1 MRPLLTLAA
10 ALFAAAAALPAA
22 DFTGIWIGQLP
33 GRNNTFTDIAFQF
46 EHKGAQLTG
55 KLYGDYSSSPIVKG
69 TVSGDLLTFTVAT
82 IEQAGNEINESIV
95 RFTGKLVNGEL
106 ELTRDRESSTRA
118 GSGGVVQIRPNTS
131 RVMFRLKKLL

>member
-1 MRPLLTLAA
+1 MRTILAILAALLTS
-10 ALFAAAAALPAA
+10 AAALPAA

-33 GRNNTFTDIAFQF
+33 GRNNTFTDLAFQF

-55 KLYGDYSSSPIVKG
+55 KLYGDYTSSPIVKG

-82 IEQAGNEINESIV
+82 VEQSGNEINESIV

-118 GSGGVVQIRPNTS
+118 GSGGIVQIRPNTS
-131 RVMFRLKKLL
+131 RVMIRLKKLL

>member
-1 MRPLLTLAA
+1 MRT
-10 ALFAAAAALPAA
+10 LFAIFACAASLAAA
-22 DFTGIWIGQLP
+22 DFTGIWIGQVP

-46 EHKGAQLTG
+46 EHSGSKLTG
-55 KLYGDYSSSPIVKG
+55 KLYGDYTSSPIVKG
-69 TVSGDLLTFTVAT
+69 TVSGDLVTFTVAT
-82 IEQAGNEINESIV
+82 VEQAGNEINETVV